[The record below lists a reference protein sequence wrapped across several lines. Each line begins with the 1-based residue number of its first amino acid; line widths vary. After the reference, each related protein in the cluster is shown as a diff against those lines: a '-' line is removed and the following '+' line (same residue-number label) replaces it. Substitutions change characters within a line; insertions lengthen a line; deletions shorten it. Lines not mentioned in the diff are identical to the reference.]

1 MKCEKCGTEVKEEE
15 SFEFRGMKV
24 CEDCYFDLMNPPR
37 TCDPRASYSAKKE
50 AERQGQDILANLTD
64 DQKKLLDLIRNRGR
78 VQKEEAAGALG
89 VSDEEAER
97 IFVTLHHMDILKGQ
111 KDGDIIYWTSMH

>member
-15 SFEFRGMKV
+15 IFEFRGMKV

-37 TCDPRASYSAKKE
+37 TCDPWASYSAKKE

-64 DQKKLLDLIRNRGR
+64 EQKKLLDLIRNRGR
-78 VQKEEAAGALG
+78 VQKKEAASALG

-97 IFVTLHHMDILKGQ
+97 IFATLHHMDILKGQ
-111 KDGDIIYWTSMH
+111 QEGGNIYWTNMH